1 MTGEG
6 ADQLAA
12 QPGVSAGDYA
22 LAQMIQ
28 SEEARRDNNKTA
40 ATFKDGMLKIED
52 IILEDN
58 KVAVLSTHTATQA
71 GPFMG
76 PGSKGRPFTIMT
88 STFPSA
94 TTAAWSRPP
103 GPWKTGWTACSRL
116 GPSSRD
122 CDLRSNDPHGPKRKH
137 RAALFWRIA
146 LRVPSGHAPCSSCP
160 DEIRHEPTHDDLQ
173 CGARRLRPCR
183 SGFARWPGRTGG

>member
-52 IILEDN
+52 II
-58 KVAVLSTHTATQA
+58 Q
-71 GPFMG
+71 
-76 PGSKGRPFTIMT
+76 
-88 STFPSA
+88 
-94 TTAAWSRPP
+94 
-103 GPWKTGWTACSRL
+103 
-116 GPSSRD
+116 
-122 CDLRSNDPHGPKRKH
+122 
-137 RAALFWRIA
+137 
-146 LRVPSGHAPCSSCP
+146 
-160 DEIRHEPTHDDLQ
+160 
-173 CGARRLRPCR
+173 
-183 SGFARWPGRTGG
+183 